1 MNQCNLRY
9 EFSNKRSTSKS
20 TEENQVSSPPQN
32 APRFEICGAKRPIP
46 APAVYRPG
54 NISATDTSFRSRRD
68 SAFSRGSAPRQRPN
82 DDARNDGWPAP
93 FLRTTHCW
101 HIVSNCLPAYKSTS
115 PIGKRARIFRQSE
128 KRVDDAGKL
137 REVLQR
143 AALLCREAQRWLV
156 FGESVDKR
164 GFSRTATAIDHRHPK
179 AAFHI
184 HAIKL
189 ARRPLTTNEHICRP
203 STYD

>member
-1 MNQCNLRY
+1 MKQCNLRY

-20 TEENQVSSPPQN
+20 TEGNQVSSPPQN
-32 APRFEICGAKRPIP
+32 APRFEIFGTKRPIP

-68 SAFSRGSAPRQRPN
+68 SAFFRADRHPTSAQTTTQETAAPCHISANNPLLAHCFELFANIQKHFANREMRP
-82 DDARNDGWPAP
+82 
-93 FLRTTHCW
+93 H
-101 HIVSNCLPAYKSTS
+101 LPAV
-115 PIGKRARIFRQSE
+115 R

-143 AALLCREAQRWLV
+143 AALLCREAQRWLI

-164 GFSRTATAIDHRHPK
+164 GFP
-179 AAFHI
+179 
-184 HAIKL
+184 
-189 ARRPLTTNEHICRP
+189 ARRRP
-203 STYD
+203 